1 MEFFRCP
8 SCNEM
13 IAVSAT
19 ECRFCGCPQTAE
31 STEKAIR
38 HQREVEAAV
47 RESINIKFVGWGAAV
62 IAGLQAY
69 FCILA
74 DGVPL
79 KFFALLQVVAPLACV
94 VSWRWVYKYGGL
106 ITKEPDFPEAVKAVK
121 RAAVIWSL
129 TVGVQLPLLVF
140 LLFKIYADKVQQA

>member
-19 ECRFCGCPQTAE
+19 QCRFCGCPQTAA

-47 RESINIKFVGWGAAV
+47 RSALNIKVVRLAAPICAAAEFYLLIWATQISDLEIIV
-62 IAGLQAY
+62 IHGL
-69 FCILA
+69 
-74 DGVPL
+74 PL
-79 KFFALLQVVAPLACV
+79 IACV
-94 VSWRWVYKYGGL
+94 TSWWWLYKYRGFT
-106 ITKEPDFPEAVKAVK
+106 TKEPDFPDAVKAVK
-121 RAAVIWSL
+121 LAAVIWSL
-129 TVGVQLPLLVF
+129 TVGVQLPLLLF
-140 LLFKIYADKVQQA
+140 LFSKMYED